1 MDLNQK
7 QQLFTS
13 KTILAPMVKAGRT
26 PLRVLALEYG
36 ADLVYTEEIVDQ
48 RLLSCK
54 RIENASLDTIDFM
67 NGDDVVLRIASIEK
81 EKCVLQIGSNSPE
94 NAAEICRRFSS
105 ECMAIDLN
113 MGCPK
118 PFSVHSGM
126 GAALLSDPVKA
137 KEILTTM
144 VVAAPSIPIT
154 CKIRLL
160 DSPDKTM
167 EFVKMLESCGLSAI
181 AIHGRQRNERP
192 NHECR
197 YNELRDI
204 SRYCST
210 PIIANGGSS
219 DIQTFKN
226 IEEFKEL
233 TEAKSVMI
241 ARSAFTN
248 PSIFCE
254 NGLNSMPVEISKF
267 LEKASQFDENYT
279 AAKYV
284 VQRILGSQQEFD
296 PKGKA
301 TVNAATLNEI
311 CSIWGVID
319 QRKRISEQQL
329 PQENKIE
336 IIEKVGGGLITF
348 VLLNDVWMANLSF
361 APARLK
367 RGVEGAST
375 PKCILHNYCREKLL
389 AEPLY
394 NSTKRREDGRFTA
407 ICSVANKK
415 FSSPI
420 SQPNI
425 RMAEQVSALVALYGL
440 KSRHKL
446 KGNWED

>member
-54 RIENASLDTIDFM
+54 RIENASLDTIDYM
-67 NGDDVVLRIASIEK
+67 NGDDVVLRIAAVEK
-81 EKCVLQIGSNSPE
+81 ENCVLQIGSNSPE
-94 NAAEICRRFSS
+94 NAAEICRRFSN

-126 GAALLSDPVKA
+126 GAALLSDPVRA
-137 KEILTTM
+137 KEILTAM
-144 VVAAPSIPIT
+144 VAAAPSIPIT

-167 EFVKMLESCGLSAI
+167 EFVKMLENCGLSAI

-219 DIQTFKN
+219 SIQTFKN
-226 IEEFKEL
+226 IQEFKEL

-254 NGLNSMPVEISKF
+254 NGLNSMSVEISKF
-267 LEKASQFDENYT
+267 LEK
-279 AAKYV
+279 
-284 VQRILGSQQEFD
+284 EFD

-311 CSIWGVID
+311 CLIWGVTD
-319 QRKRISEQQL
+319 QRKWIDEQQL

-361 APARLK
+361 AP
-367 RGVEGAST
+367 
-375 PKCILHNYCREKLL
+375 
-389 AEPLY
+389 
-394 NSTKRREDGRFTA
+394 
-407 ICSVANKK
+407 
-415 FSSPI
+415 
-420 SQPNI
+420 
-425 RMAEQVSALVALYGL
+425 LV
-440 KSRHKL
+440 
-446 KGNWED
+446 DFF

>member
-1 MDLNQK
+1 MDLYEK
-7 QQLFTS
+7 QQLFKS

-54 RIENASLDTIDFM
+54 RIKNDCLNTVDFM

-94 NAAEICRRFSS
+94 NAAEICRRFSN

-126 GAALLSDPVKA
+126 GAALLSDPVRA
-137 KEILTTM
+137 KEILNAM

-160 DSPDKTM
+160 DSHVKTM

-181 AIHGRQRNERP
+181 AVHGRQRNERP
-192 NHECR
+192 NNECR
-197 YNELRDI
+197 YNELRDV
-204 SRYCST
+204 SRYCSI

-226 IEEFKEL
+226 IEEFKER

-248 PSIFCE
+248 PSIFCA
-254 NGLNSMPVEISKF
+254 NGLKSMPVDISNF

-311 CSIWGVID
+311 CSIWGVTD
-319 QRKRISEQQL
+319 ERRRINEQQL
-329 PQENKIE
+329 PQENNFE
-336 IIEKVGGGLITF
+336 LIEKVGGGLITF
-348 VLLNDVWMANLSF
+348 TLSGGIWLANLSF

-367 RGVEGAST
+367 RGVAGAST
-375 PKCILHNYCREKLL
+375 PKCILHNYCRENHLS
-389 AEPLY
+389 EPLY
-394 NSTKRREDGRFTA
+394 LSTKRREDGRFTA
-407 ICSVANKK
+407 IVSVAEKR

-425 RMAEQVSALVALYGL
+425 RMAEQPRTEPSTN
-440 KSRHKL
+440 H
-446 KGNWED
+446 

>member
-1 MDLNQK
+1 MDLYEK
-7 QQLFTS
+7 QQLFKS

-54 RIENASLDTIDFM
+54 RIKNDCLNTVDFM

-94 NAAEICRRFSS
+94 NAAEICRRFSN

-126 GAALLSDPVKA
+126 GAALLSDPVRA
-137 KEILTTM
+137 KEH
-144 VVAAPSIPIT
+144 V
-154 CKIRLL
+154 
-160 DSPDKTM
+160 KTM

-181 AIHGRQRNERP
+181 AVHGRQRNERP
-192 NHECR
+192 NNECR
-197 YNELRDI
+197 YNELRDV
-204 SRYCST
+204 SRYCSI

-226 IEEFKEL
+226 IEEFKER

-248 PSIFCE
+248 PSIFCA
-254 NGLNSMPVEISKF
+254 NGLKSMPVDISNF

-311 CSIWGVID
+311 CSIWGVTD
-319 QRKRISEQQL
+319 ERRRINEQQL
-329 PQENKIE
+329 PQENNFE
-336 IIEKVGGGLITF
+336 LIEKVGGGLITF
-348 VLLNDVWMANLSF
+348 TLSGGIWLANLSF

-367 RGVEGAST
+367 RGVAGAST
-375 PKCILHNYCREKLL
+375 PKCILHNYCRENHLS
-389 AEPLY
+389 EPLY
-394 NSTKRREDGRFTA
+394 LSTKRREDGRFTA
-407 ICSVANKK
+407 IVSVAEKR

-425 RMAEQVSALVALYGL
+425 RMAEQGRAAISFPPQQSATVQSAPFVAI
-440 KSRHKL
+440 HK
-446 KGNWED
+446 K